1 MSADQALPERLD
13 VIAVAPHPDDLEIT
27 CGGTL
32 AKLVKQGYKGLI
44 MAEKCTI
51 YCLQRAWKT
60 ILNLSKKYFEG
71 VKILDIAKGT
81 ESLEAHGK
89 KNSLIRLSHL
99 SFIRRADEF
108 TQLRGSTWVY
118 LGSLETEYVKA
129 KDRVMS
135 HVENSESIVGVVVKP
150 RFDKDDRFDQLVAS
164 IATECKGLVFNGDEW
179 LDPNGKVVLSLGED
193 APPAP

>member
-1 MSADQALPERLD
+1 MP
-13 VIAVAPHPDDLEIT
+13 
-27 CGGTL
+27 
-32 AKLVKQGYKGLI
+32 
-44 MAEKCTI
+44 EKCTI
-51 YCLQRAWKT
+51 YCLQRAWNT
-60 ILNLSKKYFEG
+60 IQKLSKKSFER
-71 VKILDIAKGT
+71 VTIRDKTKGS

-118 LGSLETEYVKA
+118 LGSLETEDVKA

-150 RFDKDDRFDQLVAS
+150 RFDKDDRFDQLVSS
-164 IATECKGLVFNGDEW
+164 IAAECNGLVFNGDEW
-179 LDPNGKVVLSLGED
+179 MDPNGKVVLSLGED
-193 APPAP
+193 GPPLP